1 MSIKIEPNFY
11 SRQNA
16 TLDQLIEFINA
27 GDSES
32 KAELQRRLQRKTQH
46 LLRMYEL
53 AYDDPVL
60 ARSKIEVDLASTT
73 ELS

>member
-1 MSIKIEPNFY
+1 MSIKIEPDFY

-27 GDSES
+27 GDSVS
-32 KAELQRRLQRKTQH
+32 KAELQRRLQRETQH
-46 LLRMYEL
+46 LLHLYEL
-53 AYDDPVL
+53 AYDDSVV
-60 ARSKIEVDLASTT
+60 ARSKIEVDLANTT